1 MDILGGYRE
10 ALLSFR
16 KKEYDAALE
25 KILTVR
31 EAVCRWPRADL
42 LLAYVYRERRQ
53 YLSEIRALQ
62 DCLGSVDASNLE
74 ERKIAADAWSLL
86 GAAYHMLGNARRAVE
101 AFRQSSRWEPSL
113 AKKRMESSN
122 ALFAAN
128 SVSDCSIEEYQR
140 LYREYR
146 LLVEDIVPYPLCFYH
161 HDRLRVGYLS
171 SDFREHPLAC
181 FLWTLLR
188 KHDRDA
194 FCLYCYAGNQGDGMT
209 EKMRAEVEVWREVSN
224 NSDEEIAK
232 LVRQDEIDILFDL
245 SGHTSDNHLAVMACH
260 PATVQI
266 SGLGAVNST
275 GMDCIEYFWA
285 DRNCCGHPGNVRDYF
300 VETVLHDLRSM
311 ICYTPF
317 REMPEPTAPPC
328 AKNSYI
334 TFGCFNNFSKVTDE
348 ILSVW
353 ARILRE
359 VPQSRLVLKHRLFDS
374 EEGIGYTLERFRRL
388 GLDDSRVEFRGFS
401 RDYLKDYADID
412 VALDTY
418 PYVGFVTT
426 CEALYMGVP
435 VVSLFGKR
443 LGTRFGYGV
452 LKTLGLEEMAAG
464 SYEDYIGKAVALA
477 EDRKLIGWLH
487 RDLRGRMQQSALMDA
502 DAYIKDVEEL
512 YQRLWIKAYAA
523 RGGFR

>member
-1 MDILGGYRE
+1 MVDILGLYGE

-25 KILTVR
+25 KILAVR
-31 EAVCRWPRADL
+31 DGVCRWPRADL

-62 DCLGSVDASNLE
+62 DCLGSVDVSDIE
-74 ERKIAADAWSLL
+74 ERKVAADAWSLL
-86 GAAYHMLGNARRAVE
+86 GAAYHMLGNARKAVE

-113 AKKRMESSN
+113 PKKRRESSN

-128 SVSDCSIEEYQR
+128 SVSDYSSEEYQC

-146 LLVEDIVPYPLCFYH
+146 LLVEDMVSYPLRFYH
-161 HDRLRVGYLS
+161 HERLRVGYLS

-181 FLWTLLR
+181 FLWALLR
-188 KHDRDA
+188 EHDRAA
-194 FCLYCYAGNQGDGMT
+194 FCLYCYAGNRGDWMT
-209 EKMRAEVEVWREVSN
+209 EKMRAEVEVWREISN
-224 NSDEEIAK
+224 NSDEEIAE

-245 SGHTSDNHLAVMACH
+245 SGHTSDNHLAVMASH

-266 SGLGAVNST
+266 SGLGDVNST
-275 GMDCIEYFWA
+275 GLESIEYFWA
-285 DRNCCGHPGNVRDYF
+285 DRNCCGEAENPRGYF

-317 REMPEPTAPPC
+317 RNMPEPAAPPC
-328 AKNSYI
+328 AKNGYI

-348 ILSVW
+348 ILLAW
-353 ARILRE
+353 AKILQE

-388 GLDDSRVEFRGFS
+388 GLDASRVEFRGFS
-401 RDYLKDYADID
+401 REYLKEYADLDI
-412 VALDTY
+412 ALDTY

-452 LKTLGLEEMAAG
+452 LKTLGLEEMAAR
-464 SYEDYIGKAVALA
+464 SYEEYIGKAVAMA
-477 EDRKLIGWLH
+477 GDRELIGMLH
-487 RDLRGRMQQSALMDA
+487 GDLRRRMQQSALMDA
-502 DAYIKDVEEL
+502 EAYAKDVEAL

-523 RGGFR
+523 RGGI